1 MRMLTCQ
8 EVLANLSNYFDGA
21 NDFDGDHPAELRAQ
35 LEEHI
40 SKCRR
45 CRVVFDSTGKMLKIL
60 VDVEPF
66 EVPLAVSARLYSRL
80 QAVFSE
86 E

>member
-1 MRMLTCQ
+1 MKMLTCE
-8 EVLANLSNYFDGA
+8 EVLANLSKYFDEEC
-21 NDFDGDHPAELRAQ
+21 PAELRAQ
-35 LEEHI
+35 LEDHI

-60 VDVEPF
+60 VDAEPF

-80 QAVFSE
+80 QEVLSDE
-86 E
+86 

>member
-1 MRMLTCQ
+1 MKMLSCE
-8 EVLANLSNYFDGA
+8 EVLANLSDYFDEECSA
-21 NDFDGDHPAELRAQ
+21 DLRAQ
-35 LEEHI
+35 LEDHI

-45 CRVVFDSTGKMLKIL
+45 CRVLFDSTGKMLKIL

-80 QAVFSE
+80 E
-86 E
+86 EVWSKE

>member
-1 MRMLTCQ
+1 MKMLSCE
-8 EVLANLSNYFDGA
+8 EVRANLSNYFDGECS
-21 NDFDGDHPAELRAQ
+21 AELRAQ

-45 CRVVFDSTGKMLKIL
+45 CSVVFDSTGKMLKIL

-80 QAVFSE
+80 QEVLSE
-86 E
+86 

>member
-1 MRMLTCQ
+1 MRMLTCE
-8 EVLANLSNYFDGA
+8 EVLANLSSYFD
-21 NDFDGDHPAELRAQ
+21 DECSAELRAQ
-35 LEEHI
+35 LEDHI

-80 QAVFSE
+80 QEVLSE

>member
-1 MRMLTCQ
+1 MRMLTCE
-8 EVLANLSNYFDGA
+8 EVLANLSDYFDEECS
-21 NDFDGDHPAELRAQ
+21 AELRAQ
-35 LEEHI
+35 LEDHI

-80 QAVFSE
+80 HEVLSE

>member
-1 MRMLTCQ
+1 MRMLTCE
-8 EVLANLSNYFDGA
+8 EVLANLSDYFDEECS
-21 NDFDGDHPAELRAQ
+21 AELRAQ
-35 LEEHI
+35 LEDHI
-40 SKCRR
+40 SRCRR

-80 QAVFSE
+80 QEVLSE